1 MLLYLLLALPLESCA
16 QAPRSISEK
25 GSIPIPEAAY
35 DVERHSLE
43 SESAYQIDFKI
54 NAVYPDTK
62 AANFYTELFSEY
74 GWHACTNNDE
84 WVEYGKRIGNET
96 DVPTRQKLQYLASTT
111 EKKLLLVALR
121 YSGYQETGKIQSR
134 KWDNEVQQVTV
145 VLYDLRGKDFDKT
158 LSLLSLRCGS

>member
-1 MLLYLLLALPLESCA
+1 MGSYFLFWKPWLMLLYLLLALPLESCA

-62 AANFYTELFSEY
+62 AASFYTELFSEF

-84 WVEYGKRIGNET
+84 WVEYGKRIVMKPMCQHARNYNIWRLRPKRNFFLWRCVIPDTRRQAKYSHGNGI
-96 DVPTRQKLQYLASTT
+96 TRFSR
-111 EKKLLLVALR
+111 LL
-121 YSGYQETGKIQSR
+121 
-134 KWDNEVQQVTV
+134 
-145 VLYDLRGKDFDKT
+145 
-158 LSLLSLRCGS
+158 